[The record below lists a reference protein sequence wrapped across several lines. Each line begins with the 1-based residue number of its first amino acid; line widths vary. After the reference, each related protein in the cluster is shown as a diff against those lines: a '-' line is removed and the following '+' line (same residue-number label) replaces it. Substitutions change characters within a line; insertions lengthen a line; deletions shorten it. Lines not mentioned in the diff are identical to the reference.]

1 MASSGFNFE
10 NRFDSAQECLRRKNM
25 TDVDGRRSSPSL
37 SHTRARDDA
46 RFRHDE
52 SSNITHIA
60 ICLCDR
66 SDCFRFSL
74 VFLAFEKTL
83 A

>member
-1 MASSGFNFE
+1 MLDA
-10 NRFDSAQECLRRKNM
+10 
-25 TDVDGRRSSPSL
+25 DGRRMSPSL
-37 SHTRARDDA
+37 SLKRAQDDA
-46 RFRHDE
+46 GFRHDE
-52 SSNITHIA
+52 SSNNIHIA